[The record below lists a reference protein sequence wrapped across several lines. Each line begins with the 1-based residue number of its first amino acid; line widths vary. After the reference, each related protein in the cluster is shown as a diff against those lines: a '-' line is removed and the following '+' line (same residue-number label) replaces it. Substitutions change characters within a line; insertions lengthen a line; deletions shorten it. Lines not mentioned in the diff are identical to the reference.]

1 MTDMGRPPKKDRAPF
16 GQRLVAARQEAG
28 LTQQELADKVGV
40 TQRVI
45 AYWER
50 ESVSLKIEQLVA
62 LADALATSVD
72 YLLGRE
78 AAGSGGGPKGKA
90 RRLFEEVSDLPK
102 YQQQRVLSTV
112 EDMLTARKAKRAS

>member
-1 MTDMGRPPKKDRAPF
+1 
-16 GQRLVAARQEAG
+16 
-28 LTQQELADKVGV
+28 
-40 TQRVI
+40 VI

-90 RRLFEEVSDLPK
+90 RGLFEEVSDLPK